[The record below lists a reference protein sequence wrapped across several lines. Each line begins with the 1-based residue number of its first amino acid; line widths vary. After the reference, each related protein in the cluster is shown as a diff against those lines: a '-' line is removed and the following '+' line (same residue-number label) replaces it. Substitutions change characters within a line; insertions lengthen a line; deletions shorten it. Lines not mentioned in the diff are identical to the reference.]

1 MATLIRSTSDF
12 REGLIKAA
20 DDIKDDFL
28 PGSWADI
35 FVPPGHYKALR
46 LDTMIVEGMRGAGKS
61 FWTEVL
67 RKPELRKQLI
77 ANVPT
82 LDLDQLADCK
92 SISWDRRADQ
102 DLPTK
107 TTVKRLL
114 ADPAFEVSL
123 FWGAVILAQFPG
135 ETSGHLDIND
145 AGPLDRWTHTIS
157 WAQKN
162 PEIVHQL
169 LRKIDSKYAGKNQ
182 SVMVVI
188 DGLDVVSSSFP
199 DTRRLLRGLFEL
211 LLDFRHARGLRMK
224 VFVREDMISRSQAD
238 FSDASK
244 LFNEKVNLDWS
255 QEDLYALV
263 YHYMGQRSKR
273 FKTLVERVTKIRWT
287 QRTGLAHAELFNAV
301 SQEKVFVAL
310 AGPYM
315 GSQPTKGHVY
325 RWLFNHLADGKRR
338 VSPRTFLKAIKAALE
353 ETKTR
358 FATHP
363 YVMHHEGIRQGVR
376 RASHDRVIELANEYK
391 WVENA
396 LNVLKVN
403 RLAVPLDWQKLQA
416 CWMKGRTAGSSTVQT
431 IETLSRQ
438 REWLIPWDTED
449 RSIEKE
455 IALRD
460 ALVDIGVLQI
470 RAKQDV
476 LRIDLPDIYRLG
488 YGIGRFGGISR
499 SKN

>member
-1 MATLIRSTSDF
+1 MATLATLRLINDF
-12 REGLIKAA
+12 RNDLIREAE
-20 DDIKDDFL
+20 DIKDDFL
-28 PGSWADI
+28 PTSWGDI
-35 FVPPGHYKALR
+35 FVPSGHYKALR

-67 RKPELRKQLI
+67 RRPELRKQLI
-77 ANVPT
+77 ANVPI
-82 LDLDQLADCK
+82 LDLDQLVDCK
-92 SISWDRRADQ
+92 SVSWDRRADQ

-114 ADPAFEVSL
+114 AKPEFEVSL
-123 FWGAVILAQFPG
+123 FWAAVILAQFPDDV
-135 ETSGHLDIND
+135 SPYLDEED
-145 AGPLDRWTHTIS
+145 SADHWSARIS
-157 WAQKN
+157 WAQEN
-162 PEIVHQL
+162 PEIVHRL
-169 LRKIDSKYAGKNQ
+169 LKTIDSKYAQKKQ
-182 SVMVVI
+182 CVMVVI

-211 LLDFRHARGLRMK
+211 LLDFRHAKGLRMK

-244 LFNEKVNLDWS
+244 LFNEKVNLDWT

-263 YHYMGQRSKR
+263 YHYMGQRSPR
-273 FKTLVERVTKIRWT
+273 FRSLVSRVTKITWPRN
-287 QRTGLAHAELFNAV
+287 GLDHAELFNAA
-301 SQEKVFVAL
+301 SQERVFIAL

-315 GSQPTKGHVY
+315 GNQPTKGHVY

-353 ETKTR
+353 ETKSR
-358 FATHP
+358 FASHP

-376 RASHDRVIELANEYK
+376 RASEDRVMELANEYH

-396 LNVLKVN
+396 LQPLKTN
-403 RLAVPLDWQKLQA
+403 KLAVPLDWSKLQY
-416 CWMKGRTAGSSTVQT
+416 CWTKGRTAGSSTVQN
-431 IETLSRQ
+431 IEALSKQ
-438 REWLIPWDTED
+438 RDWLIPWDMED
-449 RSIEKE
+449 KSLEKDV
-455 IALRD
+455 ALRD
-460 ALVDIGVLQI
+460 ALVDIGVMQI
-470 RAKQDV
+470 RVKQDL

-499 SKN
+499 AKV